1 MKKMAK
7 MLALL
12 TALAMILAAG
22 AASAETMDILSMI
35 AEHTGAEAP
44 ESAAGLI
51 QPIQY
56 QETIGNT
63 EITIQEAAYDGRSLF
78 LVYSFRMT
86 DVDHPLGLTAW
97 EFYGEELPEDQDP
110 NEYVYGMTGDAENL
124 LWEHG
129 VGWWTDGI
137 WINGTVLDDMPEG
150 SGQYLSGTD
159 APGELIENDIW
170 RLDNVGVFLERPVQ
184 ISLPIGE
191 RQDYTEYSR
200 NEHPE
205 KYDADGRMI
214 LPEKGMIT
222 FTFNPKDILSSVQ
235 VFRPEGETVS
245 PAVTAKVRE
254 AAFSP
259 LMTYI
264 TLDLTV
270 NPDAMDAFIAENGEG
285 MTDDNGEI
293 IWPYGPIDVFGE
305 WVESLTLTDG
315 SGMVL
320 FPDVYGMAA
329 CSDEGAEFLLP
340 CLETLPEALYL
351 APVSEEGVAD
361 LTQAI
366 PLF

>member
-1 MKKMAK
+1 MKRITK

-22 AASAETMDILSMI
+22 TASAETMNIRSMI
-35 AEHTGAEAP
+35 AEHSGAEAP
-44 ESAAGLI
+44 ESAAELI
-51 QPIQY
+51 QPILY
-56 QETIGNT
+56 QETVGST

-86 DVDHPLGLTAW
+86 DVDHPLGLTAG
-97 EFYGEELPEDQDP
+97 EFYGEELPEDMDP
-110 NEYVYGMTGDAENL
+110 NEYVYGMTEDAEDL

-129 VGWWTDGI
+129 VGWWMDGI
-137 WINGTVLDDMPEG
+137 WINGTELNDMPEG

-159 APGELIENDIW
+159 IPGELVENDIW
-170 RLDNVGVFLERPVQ
+170 RLDNVGVFLDSPVQ
-184 ISLPIGE
+184 ISLPIGK
-191 RQDYTEYSR
+191 RQDYMEFTRS
-200 NEHPE
+200 EHPE

-222 FTFNPKDILSSVQ
+222 FTFDPKDVLSSVR
-235 VFRPEGETVS
+235 VFRPEGETAAPVA
-245 PAVTAKVRE
+245 AVKVAE

-293 IWPYGPIDVFGE
+293 IWPYGPMDVFGE
-305 WVESLTLTDG
+305 WVESLMLTDG
-315 SGMVL
+315 NGTVL
-320 FPDVYGMAA
+320 FPDVCGMAA

-340 CLETLPEALYL
+340 CLETLPDALYL
-351 APVSEEGVAD
+351 APVSEEGAAD
-361 LTQAI
+361 MTQAI